1 VTDSADDSSRGTG
14 KCGDCGATLTGGQ
27 RYCLHCGAR
36 NGPLPESVANRL
48 PAMAR
53 KQRGAEDDPAAEGSG
68 KETAATVAAT
78 GAADAAEAK
87 KYKELAEW
95 MPPPRVAALLVL
107 GMLGLG
113 VLLGSVTS
121 HLAQS
126 AGLSS
131 IIVETGSSPKEEP
144 VAEEE
149 APEELEEFAEAT
161 EEPPAEV
168 SSTSEE
174 PESTEEAPLEEPVQP
189 PPPLEPPPEE
199 EGLPPITHVYVI
211 ALGESGY
218 EETYGP
224 ESTATYLAKELTTQ
238 GELIPNYFA
247 VAGSDLANQV
257 ALLSGQGPTP
267 QTLTNC
273 PEYTDIPAG
282 VADGEK
288 QVTGEGCVY
297 PKEVESLPS
306 AMTAKKLTW
315 KAYVEDSGSG
325 VAAGQPA
332 TCRHSSIGSADPNH
346 LALPGDPYRTWRN
359 PFMYFHALTDSP
371 ECEKADVGLE
381 QLAPD
386 LAKKGA
392 KAPALSYIVPSAC
405 HDGGP
410 EACEEGKPV
419 GPAASEEFLRTVVPA
434 ITASAAYK
442 EGGLIAILSTQ
453 APQVVPEGKTPDTS
467 ACCLIPVYP
476 NVPPPPA
483 EATPAVGA
491 VKTVGGGG
499 KVGLLLISPYVKPGT
514 TDETDYVNHF
524 SLLATVEELF
534 ELEKLGYTA
543 NPAVLGFN
551 EAVFN
556 ASEEEVAAAQSKRIK
571 SAVSRP
577 SPTPPKVSVRR
588 GQGAGSKN
596 LPSLSARA
604 TAAR

>member
-1 VTDSADDSSRGTG
+1 VINPADDSNHGAG
-14 KCGDCGATLTGGQ
+14 KCGDCGAALTGGQ
-27 RYCLHCGAR
+27 RYCLRCGAR
-36 NGPLPESVANRL
+36 NGPLPASVANRL

-53 KQRGAEDDPAAEGSG
+53 RQRAEEPADAPVPPGADEAAEPRR
-68 KETAATVAAT
+68 
-78 GAADAAEAK
+78 
-87 KYKELAEW
+87 YKEIADW
-95 MPPPRVAALLVL
+95 MPPPRVAALMVL

-131 IIVETGSSPKEEP
+131 IIVEAGSTPKEEP
-144 VAEEE
+144 VVEEE
-149 APEELEEFAEAT
+149 APEELEEFAEAA
-161 EEPPAEV
+161 EEAPAEV
-168 SSTSEE
+168 SSAAPEE
-174 PESTEEAPLEEPVQP
+174 PESTEEAPNEEPALP
-189 PPPLEPPPEE
+189 PLPLEPPPEE
-199 EGLPPITHVYVI
+199 AGLPPIKHVYVI

-224 ESTATYLAKELTTQ
+224 ESTAPYLAKELTAQ

-267 QTLTNC
+267 QTLAGC
-273 PEYTDIPAG
+273 PEYVDIPAG
-282 VADGEK
+282 VADAEK
-288 QVTGEGCVY
+288 QIAGEGCVY

-306 AMTAKKLTW
+306 ALTAKKLTW
-315 KAYVEDSGSG
+315 KAYVEDSGNG
-325 VAAGQPA
+325 AAAGQPA
-332 TCRHSSIGSADPNH
+332 TCRHPAIGAADPSH
-346 LALPGDPYRTWRN
+346 LALPGDAYRTWRN

-371 ECEKADVGLE
+371 ECEMADVGLE

-386 LAKKGA
+386 LAKKGT
-392 KAPALSYIVPSAC
+392 KVPTLSYIVPNAC

-410 EACEEGKPV
+410 EPCEAGKPA
-419 GPAASEEFLRTVVPA
+419 GPAASEEFLKAVVPA
-434 ITASAAYK
+434 VTASAAYK
-442 EGGLIAILSTQ
+442 EGGLIAILATQ

-467 ACCLIPVYP
+467 ACCLIPAYP

-483 EATPAVGA
+483 EAAPATGA
-491 VKTVGGGG
+491 VKSVGGGG
-499 KVGLLLISPYVKPGT
+499 RVGLLLLSPYVKAGT
-514 TDETDYVNHF
+514 VDETDYLNHF
-524 SLLATVEELF
+524 SLLATIEELF

-556 ASEEEVAAAQSKRIK
+556 ASEEEVVAAQSKRIS
-571 SAVSRP
+571 SAVKSP
-577 SPTPPKVSVRR
+577 SPTPPKVRVRR

-604 TAAR
+604 TATR